1 MPISRNR
8 WAVAAPAV
16 ASLLLAASAAP
27 AFATDG
33 TSSPV
38 LRQELPRTAMDKG
51 APQQGFG
58 NCADIPADKDGWHFV
73 LPGNKA
79 HFVKLTATFEPGGT
93 QVLTSFGPPSDMHA
107 YVASEPGATLTSVT
121 AEIEGSV
128 PKNKFN
134 LSHTCPAGEGTP
146 ENPGDKPGEKPGEK
160 PGDKPDEKPDE
171 QPDEQPGDK
180 PDEKPGEDDDKPDE
194 KPGEDDGST
203 PSTPAESGDATEPAA
218 SESPAA
224 GASGD
229 LAETGN
235 GAPVGVLAAVAA
247 ALVAG
252 GGYLL
257 ARRRTAR
264 QH

>member
-1 MPISRNR
+1 MPYSRTR
-8 WAVAAPAV
+8 WAAATLPVA
-16 ASLLLAASAAP
+16 ASLLLVAGAAP
-27 AFATDG
+27 AFATDD

-38 LRQELPRTAMDKG
+38 LRQELPRTATDKG
-51 APQQGFG
+51 APQKEFG

-73 LPGNKA
+73 LPGGGKNPA
-79 HFVKLTATFEPGGT
+79 TFVKLTVTFEKGGE
-93 QVLTSFGPPSDMHA
+93 QVLTSFGPPKDDHA
-107 YVASEPGATLTSVT
+107 YVASEAGDTLVSVV

-128 PKNKFN
+128 PQDKFN
-134 LSHTCPAGEGTP
+134 LSHTCPAGGTTP
-146 ENPGDKPGEKPGEK
+146 GEPGDGGDNSGDDGDGGDNSGDDGDKSGDKPGE
-160 PGDKPDEKPDE
+160 DE
-171 QPDEQPGDK
+171 GA
-180 PDEKPGEDDDKPDE
+180 
-194 KPGEDDGST
+194 T
-203 PSTPAESGDATEPAA
+203 PSDPAEAGGESAGAGATDPAA

-224 GASGD
+224 GVSGD

-235 GAPVGVLAAVAA
+235 GAPIGVLAGVAA